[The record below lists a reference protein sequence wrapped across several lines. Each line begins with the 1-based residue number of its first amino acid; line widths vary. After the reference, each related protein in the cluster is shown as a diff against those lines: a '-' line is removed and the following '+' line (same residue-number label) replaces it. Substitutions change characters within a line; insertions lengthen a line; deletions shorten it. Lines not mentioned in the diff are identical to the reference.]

1 MINYFFLMEEYFMKF
16 KDIDKQWFNELKDY
30 VHDYIIDD
38 YDDLGF
44 SFITDSVDNLE
55 EYDKYICFNV
65 KYMGT
70 SDYDKINKAFK
81 KLGHDDLDAQD
92 FSNDIYEIESMDNQ
106 LIFEDIEGYMP
117 IPFYAIGRM
126 GGHWGVAIKDFIKD
140 DDLWDFDIDM
150 KKLEKLLVD
159 EYDLDEVDDIWDVS
173 IDYGVASDV
182 FDNLEDYVTFHAD
195 KSIIK
200 NLNDA
205 WKEIKNQSDYMLTDD
220 YAEYIAEQITEN
232 L

>member
-1 MINYFFLMEEYFMKF
+1 MEEYFMKF

-38 YDDLGF
+38 YDDLDF

-55 EYDKYICFNV
+55 EYDKNLCFNV

-81 KLGHDDLDAQD
+81 KLGYDDLDAQD
-92 FSNDIYEIESMDNQ
+92 FSNDIYEIESTDNQ

>member
-1 MINYFFLMEEYFMKF
+1 MKF

-38 YDDLGF
+38 YDDLDF

-55 EYDKYICFNV
+55 EYDKNLCFNV

-81 KLGHDDLDAQD
+81 KLGYDDLDAQD
-92 FSNDIYEIESMDNQ
+92 FSNDIYEIESTDNQ

-159 EYDLDEVDDIWDVS
+159 KYDLDEVDDIWDVS

-182 FDNLEDYVTFHAD
+182 FDNLENYVTFHAD

>member
-1 MINYFFLMEEYFMKF
+1 MKF

-38 YDDLGF
+38 YDDLDF

-55 EYDKYICFNV
+55 EYDKNLCFNV

-159 EYDLDEVDDIWDVS
+159 ENDLDKVDDIWDVS

>member
-1 MINYFFLMEEYFMKF
+1 MMIWMHKIFQMTFM
-16 KDIDKQWFNELKDY
+16 
-30 VHDYIIDD
+30 
-38 YDDLGF
+38 
-44 SFITDSVDNLE
+44 
-55 EYDKYICFNV
+55 
-65 KYMGT
+65 
-70 SDYDKINKAFK
+70 
-81 KLGHDDLDAQD
+81 
-92 FSNDIYEIESMDNQ
+92 
-106 LIFEDIEGYMP
+106 
-117 IPFYAIGRM
+117 
-126 GGHWGVAIKDFIKD
+126 FIKD

-159 EYDLDEVDDIWDVS
+159 KYDLDEVDDIWDVS

-182 FDNLEDYVTFHAD
+182 FDNLENYVTFHAD

>member
-1 MINYFFLMEEYFMKF
+1 MKF

-38 YDDLGF
+38 YDDLDF

-55 EYDKYICFNV
+55 EYDKNLCFNV

-81 KLGHDDLDAQD
+81 KLGYDDLDAQD
-92 FSNDIYEIESMDNQ
+92 FSNDIYEIESTDNQ

>member
-1 MINYFFLMEEYFMKF
+1 MKF

-38 YDDLGF
+38 YDDWDF

-55 EYDKYICFNV
+55 EYDKYLCFNV

-92 FSNDIYEIESMDNQ
+92 FSNDIYEIESTDNR

-182 FDNLEDYVTFHAD
+182 FDNLDDYVTFHAD

-205 WKEIKNQSDYMLTDD
+205 WKEIKNQSDYMLTND

>member
-1 MINYFFLMEEYFMKF
+1 MEEYFMKF

-38 YDDLGF
+38 YDDLDF

-55 EYDKYICFNV
+55 EYDKNLCFNV

-81 KLGHDDLDAQD
+81 KLGYDDLDAQD
-92 FSNDIYEIESMDNQ
+92 FSNDIYEIESTDNQ

-159 EYDLDEVDDIWDVS
+159 KYDLDEVDDIWDVS

-182 FDNLEDYVTFHAD
+182 FDNLENYVTFHAD

>member
-1 MINYFFLMEEYFMKF
+1 MKF

-38 YDDLGF
+38 YDDLDF
-44 SFITDSVDNLE
+44 SFITDSVDNLV
-55 EYDKYICFNV
+55 EYDKNLCFNV

-81 KLGHDDLDAQD
+81 KLGYDDLDAQD
-92 FSNDIYEIESMDNQ
+92 FSNDIYEIESTDNQ

-159 EYDLDEVDDIWDVS
+159 KYDLDEVDDIWDVS

-182 FDNLEDYVTFHAD
+182 FDNLENYVTFHAD

>member
-1 MINYFFLMEEYFMKF
+1 MKF

-38 YDDLGF
+38 YDDLDF
-44 SFITDSVDNLE
+44 SFITDSVDNIE
-55 EYDKYICFNV
+55 EYDKNLCFNV